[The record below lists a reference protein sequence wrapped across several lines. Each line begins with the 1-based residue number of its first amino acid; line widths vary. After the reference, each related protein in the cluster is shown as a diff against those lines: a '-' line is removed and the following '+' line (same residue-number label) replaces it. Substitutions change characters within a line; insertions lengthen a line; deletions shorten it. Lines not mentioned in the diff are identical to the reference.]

1 MKNPLRSKRRMKKM
15 IQIFSEGT
23 GLQAVARRFVHP
35 RYPLRILLY
44 HSISD
49 TWEDDLSVPVEA
61 FREQMAYL
69 ADHYHVIPLEEA
81 CRRLEE
87 GDPFSE
93 KTVVMTFDDG
103 YRDNFDRA
111 YPILEK
117 FRLPAT
123 IFLLIGGIGTE
134 KRWPPDAGE
143 PHGPLDHELLSWEE
157 VQQMQRGGLVTFGS
171 HTMSHAL
178 FSDLSPQQAREEIST
193 SKRLLEEKLGKGL
206 YAFTYPFGTA
216 LEATDSVKHLVRESG
231 FYCACTAMI
240 GGNGKGSDLFALRRT
255 PIEWSD
261 GMDLFKKKLEGALD
275 LLAFKDS
282 RFGQTLK
289 GWVGPFFGIRT
300 FRQRREKLLQQEK
313 GK

>member
-1 MKNPLRSKRRMKKM
+1 MKSSLRSKRCVKK
-15 IQIFSEGT
+15 IVQGVAEGT
-23 GLQAVARRFVHP
+23 GFQAIARRAIHP
-35 RYPLRILLY
+35 RYPLRFLLY

-49 TWEDDLSVPVEA
+49 TWEDDLSVPVEI
-61 FREQMAYL
+61 FKDQMAFL
-69 ADHYHVIPLEEA
+69 ADHYHVISLQEA
-81 CRRLEE
+81 CRQIAS
-87 GDPFSE
+87 GGPFSE
-93 KTVVMTFDDG
+93 RTAVITFDDG
-103 YRDNFDRA
+103 YKDNFHRA

-134 KRWPPDAGE
+134 KRWPPDAGD
-143 PHGPLDHELLSWEE
+143 PQGPLDHELLDWEE
-157 VQQMQRGGLVTFGS
+157 VRQMQRGGFVTFGN

-178 FSDLSPQQAREEIST
+178 FSDLSPQQAREEISA
-193 SKRLLEEKLGKGL
+193 SKRRLEEELGEGS

-216 LEATDSVKHLVRESG
+216 LEVTDPVKRLVRESG

-261 GMDLFKKKLEGALD
+261 GMDLFRKKLEGALD
-275 LLAFKDS
+275 FLALKDS

-289 GWVGPFFGIRT
+289 GWIGPFFGIHT
-300 FRQRREKLLQQEK
+300 FRQRKKKFTVET
-313 GK
+313 